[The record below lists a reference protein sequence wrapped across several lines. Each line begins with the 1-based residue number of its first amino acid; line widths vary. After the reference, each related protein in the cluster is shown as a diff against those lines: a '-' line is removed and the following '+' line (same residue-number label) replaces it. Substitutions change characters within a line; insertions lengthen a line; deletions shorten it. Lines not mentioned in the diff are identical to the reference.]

1 MTALRNIE
9 FKARNPSAGDIDL
22 LGRTLG
28 ADLVAQQTQED
39 VYLMTEHGRLKI
51 RTIDGRSEL
60 IFYERLNSA
69 SARESTY
76 SRASLAGDCAAVG
89 PLLKRAVGSPVTVRK
104 QRSILRR
111 GDAIINADVVNDLG
125 AFIEVEVPIECAGS
139 LDRATEI
146 AHELRRHLGITY
158 ADLIPFSYAD
168 LLLMRSAATRQ
179 REALGTVANPGHLYL
194 LDGVSASGKTSLLN
208 AIVSDESVAVHS
220 IPRHTTRAPRAGA
233 PESEY
238 LFVSARAFHR
248 MVSTGAFIEFRDFA
262 FGMSYGLSWEAAM
275 APVLA
280 GLDGVALIN
289 LGIVRHVADLW
300 PEAIRILIDAPLET
314 LERRLRARGYNT
326 EEQIQE
332 RLGNAAL
339 VADYRPYYH
348 HVINNDDGMFE
359 QSLATLA
366 EIIRSG
372 RR

>member
-1 MTALRNIE
+1 MTAHRNIE
-9 FKARNPSAGDIDL
+9 FKARNPFGGDLGL
-22 LGRTLG
+22 LSRTLAAG
-28 ADLVAQQTQED
+28 LVSEHAQED

-51 RTIDGRSEL
+51 RTTDDRSEL

-76 SRASLAGDCAAVG
+76 FRAPLAGECAAVE
-89 PLLKRAVGSPVTVRK
+89 PLLKAAVGSPATVRK
-104 QRSILRR
+104 QRSVLRR
-111 GDAIINADVVNDLG
+111 GDAIINADVVSELG
-125 AFIEVEVPIECAGS
+125 NYIEVEVPIECAGS

-146 AHELRRHLGITY
+146 AHELRRQLGITY

-168 LLLMRSAATRQ
+168 LLLMTSAATRQ
-179 REALGTVANPGHLYL
+179 RQVLGTVAKPGHLYL

-208 AIVSDESVAVHS
+208 AIVGDASVGVQCV
-220 IPRHTTRAPRAGA
+220 PRHTTRAPRAGA
-233 PESEY
+233 SESEY
-238 LFVSARAFHR
+238 IFISPREFHR

-275 APVLA
+275 APVSSGA
-280 GLDGVALIN
+280 DGVALIN

-300 PEAIRILIDAPLET
+300 PEAVRILIDAPLET
-314 LERRLRARGYNT
+314 LERRLRARGHNT

-366 EIIRSG
+366 KIISSG
-372 RR
+372 RQ